1 MQITHIL
8 SYLKRGHE
16 GIYCTAA
23 TEWLSKKHFMTR
35 LISSIPSQPSAGE
48 RVSDG
53 LSIGTA
59 LVSGFVLLLAVAIVF

>member
-1 MQITHIL
+1 
-8 SYLKRGHE
+8 
-16 GIYCTAA
+16 
-23 TEWLSKKHFMTR
+23 MTR

-48 RVSDG
+48 RVSDA